1 MSASAARWSRSTAC
15 DIVRG
20 CRCWLSVDKWLKTC
34 FGAAGYHA
42 PAKKA
47 KEQLTFDSD
56 DDEDGRKSDSDGDG
70 DEGGED
76 SSSLSLD
83 EHIEHILRKTRTI
96 ALLKIANNTAEIVS
110 PDDEIEEEDDEFE
123 GDYCETIEE
132 DEDDEKQEE
141 AKSVGPRTGSFRKL
155 ASMRKPSGV
164 FHLEETEESAAAQR
178 LARKLSTYLCL
189 PRVIS
194 YRDLEAV
201 RIRAWTP
208 CAGGS

>member
-1 MSASAARWSRSTAC
+1 MGTRLRA
-15 DIVRG
+15 
-20 CRCWLSVDKWLKTC
+20 C

-56 DDEDGRKSDSDGDG
+56 DDEDGGKSDSDDGGD
-70 DEGGED
+70 DSGED

-110 PDDEIEEEDDEFE
+110 PDDEIEEEDDDDAFE

-132 DEDDEKQEE
+132 DEEDERLNE
-141 AKSVGPRTGSFRKL
+141 AKSVAPRTGSFRKL

-164 FHLEETEESAAAQR
+164 FHLEDTEESAAAQR

-201 RIRAWTP
+201 RARA
-208 CAGGS
+208 